1 MVQMT
6 RPRSPRANFQYI
18 QEWDDAFLSLFPHR
32 YDYIWA
38 KPTPAGEKVQWQTE
52 SRHPLSDRAV
62 QQGGFL
68 YGVRF
73 GSETSYVMLDIDIG
87 SPYHPQQDPLAIARI
102 MGALEPLGLISY
114 LAVTSS
120 YSQGLHLYLPLDEAQ
135 TSWKLALVVSTL
147 LDNHGFKVYPGQ
159 LEIFPNPKPY
169 IVEGEFSLFNAHRL
183 PLQVGSYVMD
193 SDFQPVS
200 HAQSRFVEIW
210 QQCQRHNSLDLLVF
224 KRVLKQAKQRIH
236 RLSGKAEKF
245 LNDLNAEIE
254 VGWTGRGQT
263 NRLLGRITLRTYVF
277 HHVLT
282 GQQPL
287 VGEDLV
293 TEVDRIARSLPGYE
307 DWCQHQHELKQR
319 IEEWARCIE
328 NSHYFQYGKSTIED
342 SSSQRQKNDRIQKSE
357 TRKNA
362 IRDKINQVVQ
372 GLVEQGL
379 LPSGITDRFQLLTH
393 YQIGGSSLYKHKDL
407 WHPEYI
413 SGNDLDSN
421 YPQNSSSLLHPKL
434 GNSLSDQ
441 GLEDFS
447 QDCVDDRS
455 GNLAV
460 GELVGVWQSSD
471 LQVQDLSVQNSQVQ
485 DSQVQDSQVQDSL
498 LEAQSEGPTEASIA
512 VSLPSDRRW
521 LQSLQWVYS
530 LVAIVR
536 SLSNAVIGRW
546 GWQLLQQVPKGNS
559 IQENPLPKFVRH

>member
-6 RPRSPRANFQYI
+6 RPRLNRANFQYI

-38 KPTPAGEKVQWQTE
+38 KPTVAGEKVQWQTE
-52 SRHPLSDRAV
+52 SRHPLSDRVV

-73 GSETSYVMLDIDIG
+73 GSETNYVMLDIDIG
-87 SPYHPQQDPLAIARI
+87 SPYHPQQDSLAIARI
-102 MGALEPLGLISY
+102 MEALEPLGLITY

-120 YSQGLHLYLPLDEAQ
+120 YSQGLHLYLPFEEAQ
-135 TSWKLALVVSTL
+135 TSWKIALVVSTL

-169 IVEGEFSLFNAHRL
+169 VVEGEFSLFNAHRL
-183 PLQVGSYVMD
+183 PLQIGSYLLD

-210 QQCQRHNSLDLLVF
+210 QQCQRHNVLDLLVF

-287 VGEDLV
+287 VGEDLAA
-293 TEVDRIARSLPGYE
+293 EVDRIARSLPGYE

-319 IEEWARCIE
+319 IEEWVRCIE

-342 SSSQRQKNDRIQKSE
+342 SKNSDLKDDRVRRSE
-357 TRKNA
+357 NRRNA
-362 IRDKINQVVQ
+362 IRNKIHQVVQ
-372 GLVEQGL
+372 SLVDQGL
-379 LPSGITDRFQLLTH
+379 LPAGITDRFHLLTN

-407 WHPEYI
+407 WHPEHI
-413 SGNDLDSN
+413 PVKDSFGN
-421 YPQNSSSLLHPKL
+421 YPENSSSLLDLKL
-434 GNSLSDQ
+434 GNSLCGQ

-455 GNLAV
+455 GNLAAGEPV
-460 GELVGVWQSSD
+460 GIGPSSNLQTED
-471 LQVQDLSVQNSQVQ
+471 LQLE
-485 DSQVQDSQVQDSL
+485 DSL
-498 LEAQSEGPTEASIA
+498 LDAQSEVPAEESIA
-512 VSLPSDRRW
+512 DPWPSDRQW
-521 LQSLQWVYS
+521 LQSLQWAYP

-536 SLSNAVIGRW
+536 SLSSAIIGRW
-546 GWQLLQQVPKGNS
+546 GWQLLRQAPRWNAL
-559 IQENPLPKFVRH
+559 QENPEPELVQE